1 MLSNPPVMYVS
12 RYWFTTSHLTD
23 INECSDSNGGCDDD
37 CINTIGSFYCE
48 CDSGYTLQT
57 NGKTCNGQLHV
68 HV

>member
-12 RYWFTTSHLTD
+12 RYWFTTSHLAD
-23 INECSDSNGGCDDD
+23 INECSDSNGGCDND

-48 CDSGYTLQT
+48 CDNGYTLQT
-57 NGKTCNGQLHV
+57 NRKTCNGQLHV